1 MLLILAVDTKQVTMA
16 VPFSLNTFCSYCYQ
30 IKNVKK
36 ANTRRYL
43 SEVRN
48 FLKSS
53 NVKSDQSP
61 FKAQAYLADF
71 ELACIRTINTARKVS
86 KYGVFSGP
94 YFSVFGLNTGKY
106 GPKKLRIWIFFTQW
120 NQKLLVICLRY
131 FLENLISYSN
141 NFLLLW
147 ENQVLPNSPF

>member
-30 IKNVKK
+30 IKKVKK

-71 ELACIRTINTARKVS
+71 ELACIRTTNTARKVS
-86 KYGVFSGP
+86 KYGA
-94 YFSVFGLNTGKY
+94 FGLNTRKY
-106 GPKKLRIWIFFTQW
+106 RPKKLRIWIFFTQW